1 MDALTRAPLSQ
12 RAAQSLFDEIVGG
25 RWERDEQLPSE
36 TALAAELGVG
46 RSTIREA
53 IRLLAARGM
62 LVTRQGV
69 GVFVRSTAP
78 NDSWDRLAEISA
90 IADVLQVRIAIESRA
105 AALAAERND
114 AGEIAAV
121 RRALDERDRMRV
133 AAPEVLAT
141 ADVDFHREIVK
152 ASGNA
157 PLLALFDSIR
167 PRIVSAMA
175 EFLSLVA
182 VSADDAVDHEGI
194 VSAIADAD
202 SERAERVTREHLL
215 SLVEAVSR
223 GVSGAT
229 ET

>member
-25 RWERDEQLPSE
+25 RWERDQQLPSE

-69 GVFVRSTAP
+69 GVFVRSTTP

-121 RRALDERDRMRV
+121 RRALDERDRMRI

-215 SLVEAVSR
+215 SLVAAVSG